1 MSLTKLSA
9 ISRRRTLR
17 LARREVDLHENESG
31 DTLVEVLVAI
41 VIIALTVVALM
52 GTLTT
57 SITSSAE
64 YRSLATVDTVLKN
77 FAEAIKNEVQL
88 APTPLYSDCATSY
101 QVANEYPTSA
111 VIGAGVTVFA
121 TGLPS
126 ADNQQPVSVSVG
138 SVPINNFDPTTP
150 LFAIAPDGTVSVSAT
165 FTVPSTV
172 AAGPETVRLNVGGT
186 MVQTATPLTVSPAT
200 SVAPPVSAAAGY
212 LVVISSIGWWNDT
225 SSPTTGNFDSL
236 STPETQA
243 QCLVNANDADSG
255 IQMITL
261 QATAPNN
268 VQNSLSEV
276 VANPAYS
283 PPPGP
288 SITVNASTPSNPPI
302 PDQRVTFTASVTGSN
317 GVAPTGTLA
326 WSVGG
331 GPTPVSCTNANPG
344 TSTGSSGSTST
355 WSCALS
361 AAEVNAGTYDASV
374 SYSGDTNYGPATGSG
389 SVTISP
395 FTISNIQFL
404 GTPGLIAQ
412 GDSIV
417 ITFNAP
423 INVSAFCSSWS
434 GSGNQT
440 ISSSFLVATITDGT
454 SPTDDTLSLSR
465 TGAPSGCPNINFGS
479 LDLGSSGYVNGG
491 NVTFSGSAANETKVT
506 WTASSDT
513 LTITLGSQNTGPM
526 YPMSPGTTA
535 PSTSGNL
542 TLTSPITDQLGDPI
556 NPSPYPIPFSGPL
569 F

>member
-1 MSLTKLSA
+1 LD
-9 ISRRRTLR
+9 RH
-17 LARREVDLHENESG
+17 DNESG
-31 DTLVEVLVAI
+31 DTLVEVLIAI
-41 VIIALTVVALM
+41 VIISLTVVALM

-88 APTPLYSDCATSY
+88 GPTPLYSPCATSY

-126 ADNQQPVSVSVG
+126 GDDGQPVSVTVG
-138 SVPINNFDPTTP
+138 SAPITNFDPPTP
-150 LFAIAPDGTVSVSAT
+150 AYSVAPDGTVSVSAT
-165 FTVPSTV
+165 FTLLSVP
-172 AAGPETVRLNVGGT
+172 VGQNDVVDVSVGST
-186 MVQTATPLTVSPAT
+186 MVQTATPLTVAPAAA
-200 SVAPPVSAAAGY
+200 VAPPVSAAAGY
-212 LVVISSIGWWNDT
+212 TVVITSVGWWNDA

-236 STPETQA
+236 STGETKA
-243 QCLVNANDADSG
+243 QCLVNANDEYSG
-255 IQMITL
+255 IQMVTL
-261 QATAPNN
+261 QATAPNH
-268 VQNSLSEV
+268 VQDSLSEV
-276 VANPAYS
+276 VTNPAYS
-283 PPPGP
+283 APPGP
-288 SITVNASTPSNPPI
+288 SITVSASAPSNPPV

-344 TSTGSSGSTST
+344 TSTGSSGNTST
-355 WSCALS
+355 WACILS

-374 SYSGDTNYGPATGSG
+374 SYSGDTTYGPATGSG

-479 LDLGSSGYVNGG
+479 LDLGSSGYVSGG
-491 NVTFSGSAANETKVT
+491 NVTFCGSASNETKVT

-513 LTITLGSQNTGPM
+513 LTITLGSQNTCPN
-526 YPMSPGTTA
+526 SLGTTA
-535 PSTSGNL
+535 SSTSGNL
-542 TLTSPITDQLGDPI
+542 TFTSPITDQLGDPI
-556 NPSPYPIPFSGPL
+556 SPSPYPIPFSGPL